1 MVKMDVA
8 TKTVGRLA
16 QSIQIMEQLKRL
28 AQLQKNVPQIRKQ
41 YALTTSGKLSLN
53 TAAKSV
59 PVNVFNDKAE
69 NQGVI
74 EKRLVGQLGDR
85 YKNA

>member
-1 MVKMDVA
+1 M
-8 TKTVGRLA
+8 
-16 QSIQIMEQLKRL
+16 
-28 AQLQKNVPQIRKQ
+28 
-41 YALTTSGKLSLN
+41 TTSGKLALN
-53 TAAKSV
+53 TVAKYV
-59 PVNVFNDKAE
+59 PVNVFNDKTE